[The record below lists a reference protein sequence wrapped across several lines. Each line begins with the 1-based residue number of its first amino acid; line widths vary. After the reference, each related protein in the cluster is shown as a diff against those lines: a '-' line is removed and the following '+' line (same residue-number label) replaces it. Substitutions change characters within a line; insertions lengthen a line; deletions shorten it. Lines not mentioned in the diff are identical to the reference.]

1 MNQSSQS
8 KHHLLAAVAEANIN
22 KRTIPACFIEEVR
35 KKSGIPE
42 RTFVWIGRYR
52 RMSKGYEHRVTPIL
66 ERPATAF
73 DDAKLVPSALDCSRS
88 FF

>member
-52 RMSKGYEHRVTPIL
+52 RMSKGYEHRVQTSETLI
-66 ERPATAF
+66 E
-73 DDAKLVPSALDCSRS
+73 LVAIRLMLNRLTES
-88 FF
+88 